1 MKNVNGIVVIIVL
14 YKTKPSDSSS
24 LNQYLSY
31 NHVLKVP
38 KQLIIYNNSGDFD
51 ISEPKNCI
59 IINSQNNDMLAK
71 PFNFAYEYAKNINY
85 DWVLLIDADTNI
97 NKEYFEKLN
106 HFLKSDISHTESIV
120 SIVPQLFQNNKNVS
134 PHINKLFYTIRK
146 PLKNVGFHIGNITA
160 FNSLSLLRVSF
171 IDTING
177 FNENYPLDM
186 LDYWIYN
193 QIFSLKRAVYILD
206 CRIEHDLSVNDYDN
220 KMSVERYINLIHA
233 ENLFFK
239 NTGYFNYILFKMRLL
254 YRATK
259 QRFSLHNRKFSQ
271 ITFNHIFR

>member
-146 PLKNVGFHIGNITA
+146 PLKNV
-160 FNSLSLLRVSF
+160 
-171 IDTING
+171 
-177 FNENYPLDM
+177 
-186 LDYWIYN
+186 
-193 QIFSLKRAVYILD
+193 
-206 CRIEHDLSVNDYDN
+206 
-220 KMSVERYINLIHA
+220 
-233 ENLFFK
+233 
-239 NTGYFNYILFKMRLL
+239 
-254 YRATK
+254 
-259 QRFSLHNRKFSQ
+259 
-271 ITFNHIFR
+271 

>member
-59 IINSQNNDMLAK
+59 IINSENNDMLAK

-97 NKEYFEKLN
+97 NKKYFEELN
-106 HFLKSDISHTESIV
+106 QFVKSGISENIA
-120 SIVPQLFQNNKNVS
+120 SIVPQLFQNNKIIS
-134 PHINKLFYTIRK
+134 PHINKLFYTIRH
-146 PLKNVGFHIGNITA
+146 PLKKNGFKSGNITA
-160 FNSLSLLRVSF
+160 FNSLSMLRVSF
-171 IDTING
+171 IDAING

-193 QIFSLKRAVYILD
+193 QIFRLKKAIYILD
-206 CRIEHDLSVNDYDN
+206 CKIEHDLSVNDYDN

-233 ENLFFK
+233 EDIFFK
-239 NTGYFNYILFKMRLL
+239 NAGCFNYLLFKIRLL
-254 YRATK
+254 YRAIK
-259 QRFSLHNRKFSQ
+259 QRISLQNKRFSQ
-271 ITFNHIFR
+271 ITFKHIFR

>member
-59 IINSQNNDMLAK
+59 IINSENNDMLAK

-97 NKEYFEKLN
+97 TKEYFEELN
-106 HFLKSDISHTESIV
+106 QFVKPGISENIA
-120 SIVPQLFQNNKNVS
+120 SIVPQLFQNNKSIS
-134 PHINKLFYTIRK
+134 PHINKLFYTIRR
-146 PLKNVGFHIGNITA
+146 PLKKNGFNSGNITA
-160 FNSLSLLRVSF
+160 FNSLSMLRVSF
-171 IDTING
+171 IDAING

-193 QIFSLKRAVYILD
+193 QIFRLKKAIYILD
-206 CRIEHDLSVNDYDN
+206 CKIEHDLSVNDYDN

-233 ENLFFK
+233 EDIFFK
-239 NTGYFNYILFKMRLL
+239 NAGCFNYLLFKIRLL
-254 YRATK
+254 YRAIK
-259 QRFSLHNRKFSQ
+259 QRISLQNKRFSQ
-271 ITFNHIFR
+271 ITFKHIFR